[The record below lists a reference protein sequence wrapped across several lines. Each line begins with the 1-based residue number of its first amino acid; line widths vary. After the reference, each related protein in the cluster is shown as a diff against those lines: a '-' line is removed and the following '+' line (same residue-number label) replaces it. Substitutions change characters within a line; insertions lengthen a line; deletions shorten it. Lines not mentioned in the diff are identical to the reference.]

1 MAPKTVLVT
10 GANGYIGNAVA
21 RAFVAAGWITYG
33 LVRSPASAAALAQEE
48 ILPVIGSIDDTDA
61 HAAIQA
67 QLPPTL
73 DAIVS
78 TTENIFDYIPHYT
91 NAVRLLRTLGTASS
105 SAGVKPLV
113 IFSSGC
119 KDYGIGPHY
128 HGAPGL
134 APHTEDSP
142 VAPVPVL
149 ANRATYAAKIF
160 AHADA
165 FAPVLVRPTS
175 VYGRASSYYRS
186 FFSVAAQVA
195 ATAGR
200 PLVVPRPANTIVHAL
215 HVDDCAEAYVAIAS
229 HPRRAEVEG
238 HVFNISAHRY
248 ETLDEV
254 AQALVKEYGIQGGGP
269 QYVDPSE
276 LATEQNLWPPGIIDF
291 PQWTDSTKLRKV
303 TGWQDH
309 RPLFSEAL
317 HVYRIAAEAAE
328 AIGNETVQRSNA
340 LAKSFQKA
348 GLQSIGDT
356 PK

>member
-1 MAPKTVLVT
+1 MAPKAVLVT

-21 RAFVAAGWITYG
+21 RAFVAAGWVTYG

-48 ILPVIGSIDDTDA
+48 ILPVIGSIDDIDA
-61 HAAIQA
+61 HATIQA
-67 QLPPTL
+67 QLPPTI

-78 TTENIFDYIPHYT
+78 TTENLFDYIPHYT

-105 SAGVKPLV
+105 AAGVKPLV

-128 HGAPGL
+128 HGVPGL

-149 ANRATYAAKIF
+149 ANRATYAAQIF
-160 AHADA
+160 AKADA
-165 FAPVLVRPTS
+165 FAPVLMRPTS

-200 PLVVPRPANTIVHAL
+200 PLVLPRPANTIVHAL

-229 HPRRAEVEG
+229 QPRRSEVEG
-238 HVFNISAHRY
+238 HVFNISAHRD
-248 ETLDEV
+248 ETLGEI
-254 AQALVKEYGIQGGGP
+254 AQALGGGP
-269 QYVDPSE
+269 QYIGPSE
-276 LATEQNLWPPGIIDF
+276 LAADQDLWPPGIIDF
-291 PQWTDSTKLRKV
+291 PQWTDLTKLRKV

-317 HVYRIAAEAAE
+317 HVYRVAAEAAE
-328 AIGNETVQRSNA
+328 AAGNETVQRSNVLVA
-340 LAKSFQKA
+340 SFQKA